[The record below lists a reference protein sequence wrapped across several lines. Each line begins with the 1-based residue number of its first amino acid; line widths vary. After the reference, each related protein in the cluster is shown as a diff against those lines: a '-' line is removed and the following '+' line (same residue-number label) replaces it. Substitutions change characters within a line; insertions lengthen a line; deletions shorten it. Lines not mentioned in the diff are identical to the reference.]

1 MIPLPGDLNDAL
13 DSLLA
18 GFSQRELTRAV
29 ERLVGRYRGGVA
41 GPVMRSPVDVA
52 AYAAY
57 RMPATYAA
65 ASAAMRQ
72 AALAAPGFL
81 PRTLADA
88 GGGTGAAAWA
98 ATGIWP
104 GIEAIEITERD
115 PAVIAAGRRLAA
127 GAGSAALRGASWHR
141 ADLASASGHTE
152 IASGTRQ
159 SGVASTSRHTGIA
172 SASRRSDIASAS
184 RRAEVAASGPRPAA
198 GACAAAPAADLVT
211 MAYVLGELPPDA
223 RDRAIRRF
231 AAGAG
236 TVVVVE
242 PGTPAGHAR
251 ITAARDTLLAL
262 GMTTLAPCPHDAA
275 CPIVPGRD
283 WCHFSVRL
291 PRTPLHR
298 RIKRASLGF
307 EDEKF
312 SYVVASRER
321 RIPVGDRIVRHPA
334 KRDGMVR
341 LRLCVGDGDLR
352 DEIVSRRDRNAYRAA
367 RDAAWGDPWP

>member
-1 MIPLPGDLNDAL
+1 MISLPGDLNDAL

-29 ERLVGRYRGGVA
+29 ERLVGRYRGGVP

-127 GAGSAALRGASWHR
+127 GAASAALRGASWHR
-141 ADLASASGHTE
+141 ADLASASGRSE
-152 IASGTRQ
+152 IASGSRR
-159 SGVASTSRHTGIA
+159 SDIASPSRHTGIG
-172 SASRRSDIASAS
+172 SPSRRSDIASAS
-184 RRAEVAASGPRPAA
+184 RRAEVAASGPRSAA
-198 GACAAAPAADLVT
+198 GACAADLVT

-223 RDRAIRRF
+223 RDRAVRRF

-275 CPIVPGRD
+275 CPIVPGGD
-283 WCHFSVRL
+283 WCHFAVRL

-321 RIPVGDRIVRHPA
+321 RTPVGDRIVRHPA

-341 LRLCVGDGDLR
+341 LRLCGGDGDLR
-352 DEIVSRRDRNAYRAA
+352 EEIVSRRDGDAYRAA